1 MEVASNA
8 IQNLRQQSGL
18 KSKTSPNSSFS
29 TFDNT
34 DQHNDKQ
41 YKPGIHSNFLNLL
54 FLYIK
59 TYFEVNLV

>member
-8 IQNLRQQSGL
+8 IQNLRQQSEL

-41 YKPGIHSNFLNLL
+41 YKPGIH
-54 FLYIK
+54 
-59 TYFEVNLV
+59 

>member
-8 IQNLRQQSGL
+8 IQNLRQQSEL

-41 YKPGIHSNFLNLL
+41 HKLQYRNNGQVRKMNFEDIN
-54 FLYIK
+54 I
-59 TYFEVNLV
+59 